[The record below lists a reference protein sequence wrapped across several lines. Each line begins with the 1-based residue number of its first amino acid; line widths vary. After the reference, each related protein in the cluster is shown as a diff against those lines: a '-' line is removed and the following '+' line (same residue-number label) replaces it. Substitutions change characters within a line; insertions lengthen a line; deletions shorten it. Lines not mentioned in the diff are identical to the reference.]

1 MGLCAQTHR
10 SDGWPVRYLILSNDI
25 ENFMK
30 TDSQLQYDV
39 AEALGWNAGFNIQ
52 HAHRRIQGE
61 HRMTQEQY
69 QWRWLDTR
77 ETVTQAELS
86 HCCGMSEAEIDEL
99 VDYCALVPNPPVT
112 EERTYSAQWVVPL
125 RNASKMRLDFDL
137 DIFTVAILLGNL
149 NRIEVLERQ
158 VHSLQALLPTDAYS
172 G

>member
-1 MGLCAQTHR
+1 
-10 SDGWPVRYLILSNDI
+10 
-25 ENFMK
+25 
-30 TDSQLQYDV
+30 
-39 AEALGWNAGFNIQ
+39 
-52 HAHRRIQGE
+52 
-61 HRMTQEQY
+61 MTQEQS

-86 HCCGMSEAEIDEL
+86 HCCGMSEAELNEL
-99 VDYCALVPNPPVT
+99 VDYCALVPIPPPNPPVT

-158 VHSLQALLPTDAYS
+158 VHSLQALLPPQMRTS
-172 G
+172 MGFQ